1 MINGIRNK
9 IVTSIY
15 SLNYINERG
24 GGTYKGFDLLTQTI
38 RNIIFE
44 EYEYVIYTDYSSYE
58 KFNLGKIFDRPNITI
73 KFRELN
79 SEYYL
84 NFLNDLRLK
93 RVSEGEIW
101 DRIHSVENYIEVI
114 LNKLQFLIDESNN
127 FDGNVIWIDSGLLG
141 TSCSNAWRDYMNV
154 VCHTKDFLDA
164 IFSNIQSYNFIC
176 LKGNNI
182 LINYEV
188 KQKLSSL
195 VSKDFK
201 IVPGALFGGK
211 SEYVLNYLTNYKEMM
226 NSIVNVCGSYT
237 SEQELLSILLDEK
250 EHKYFDFDDW
260 DDLQRGILKLMGI
273 YDEDTYQ
280 TNTFSFDN
288 SDEDTLLSFGANVV
302 NQSDFTEEEI
312 QFTYPLSDEEI
323 LKHIINVSNNTL
335 NKLDLSHHSFMLNK
349 MSSFAKYYHYPAG
362 AEHYRLLTY
371 ISKLYDG
378 EIICD
383 VGTNNGCSA
392 LALSENSNNIVKTFD
407 IVDYKEPDTLIKDN
421 IIFFL
426 DDVMKY
432 EEVLKQTRLIF
443 LDANHDG
450 IFEKKIYDKLKEVN
464 FKGILLLDDIHLND
478 NMKSFWGSIPEE
490 KYDLSIKG
498 HNTGT
503 GLVFLN

>member
-154 VCHTKDFLDA
+154 VCHTKDFIDK
-164 IFSNIQSYNFIC
+164 IFSNIQDNNFIC

-182 LINYEV
+182 VINYEL
-188 KQKLSSL
+188 KQKLNTL
-195 VSKDFK
+195 IGKDLK
-201 IVPGALFGGK
+201 IIPGALFGGK
-211 SEYVLNYLTNYKEMM
+211 SEYVLNYFNDYKEVM
-226 NSIVNVCGSYT
+226 NSIVSICGSYT

-250 EHKYFDFDDW
+250 ELKSFDFNDW
-260 DDLQRGILKLMGI
+260 DDLQRAFLLIMDSYNETLYMTNSMENYGEIVTKSLENNPNKYNSKFITKEDLKNSETLTFTQIADFFGIDRGSLHESHMYTTVYEEFLSNKKNQDIVMVEIGINDPRFPGGTIKFWDTIFPNMKYYGIDKSDCEHLQYNQDKIKTIQCDQKNEICLNEFILQNKLNDIIDIIIDDGTHESEDIITSFKTLFPFLKKGGI
-273 YDEDTYQ
+273 YFIED
-280 TNTFSFDN
+280 
-288 SDEDTLLSFGANVV
+288 LHAGW
-302 NQSDFTEEEI
+302 
-312 QFTYPLSDEEI
+312 
-323 LKHIINVSNNTL
+323 
-335 NKLDLSHHSFMLNK
+335 
-349 MSSFAKYYHYPAG
+349 AK
-362 AEHYRLLTY
+362 
-371 ISKLYDG
+371 K
-378 EIICD
+378 
-383 VGTNNGCSA
+383 
-392 LALSENSNNIVKTFD
+392 
-407 IVDYKEPDTLIKDN
+407 DYTIRQIKDFLVSYKD
-421 IIFFL
+421 IKVDFF
-426 DDVMKY
+426 K
-432 EEVLKQTRLIF
+432 
-443 LDANHDG
+443 
-450 IFEKKIYDKLKEVN
+450 DKL
-464 FKGILLLDDIHLND
+464 
-478 NMKSFWGSIPEE
+478 
-490 KYDLSIKG
+490 
-498 HNTGT
+498 
-503 GLVFLN
+503 LVIQK